1 MLQLR
6 NSFAR
11 LPQSSLQ
18 APIKWSQPLTLP
30 SRWLSASVLEAEIQ
44 NDGLADEL
52 AQICYALEAKG
63 LGRAVSNV
71 GGFQSCNV
79 PLGEHP
85 VLAELLSLVQAP
97 FVGFL
102 HKTRRS
108 QPPSGLS
115 GSDLCV
121 GCQPEHLWVN
131 VNRPD
136 NHNLMH
142 EHGPPLLSR
151 AASGIYYPH
160 QETTAAPAAKVRFYD
175 AGRCVEAVPRP
186 GLLLL
191 FPTSLLHEVDPVWPG
206 GPPRLSVA
214 FNLFV
219 RWLDTPILS
228 ASWAGNAKEV
238 KRLLDS
244 GTDVDAA
251 DAALG
256 FRSVHLAAEAG
267 HMDVLEMLIRSG
279 ANPHA
284 LTVEGWCPL
293 SLAAAQGHLRVVRY
307 LVDLQEALPTRASVE
322 AAGADDVD
330 LRHGFAGFQGA
341 LAVAGE
347 RGHAEVVNFLTAAV
361 EGTE

>member
-1 MLQLR
+1 ME
-6 NSFAR
+6 
-11 LPQSSLQ
+11 
-18 APIKWSQPLTLP
+18 K
-30 SRWLSASVLEAEIQ
+30 EIQ

>member
-11 LPQSSLQ
+11 LPHRSLQ
-18 APIKWSQPLTLP
+18 PPVRWSQPLALP
-30 SRWLSASVLEAEIQ
+30 SRWLSTSVLEAESWHLSSFTRFITLKLPKSKLGPRGLVQETWEKEIQ

-52 AQICYALEAKG
+52 AKLCYALEAEG

-79 PLGEHP
+79 PFGEHP
-85 VLAELLSLVQAP
+85 VLGELLSLVQAP
-97 FVGFL
+97 FVGYL
-102 HKTRRS
+102 HKIRRS
-108 QPPSGLS
+108 QAPPGLS
-115 GSDLCV
+115 SDLCV
-121 GCQPEHLWVN
+121 SCQPEHLWVN

-206 GPPRLSVA
+206 SPPRLFSGIQPC
-214 FNLFV
+214 LF
-219 RWLDTPILS
+219 D
-228 ASWAGNAKEV
+228 G
-238 KRLLDS
+238 
-244 GTDVDAA
+244 
-251 DAALG
+251 
-256 FRSVHLAAEAG
+256 
-267 HMDVLEMLIRSG
+267 
-279 ANPHA
+279 
-284 LTVEGWCPL
+284 LT
-293 SLAAAQGHLRVVRY
+293 SQY
-307 LVDLQEALPTRASVE
+307 
-322 AAGADDVD
+322 
-330 LRHGFAGFQGA
+330 
-341 LAVAGE
+341 
-347 RGHAEVVNFLTAAV
+347 
-361 EGTE
+361 